1 MELKIGTARECITPE
16 IGGLL
21 MGYGSSVPSDSVHDG
36 LNATAIAL
44 EYGQEKVILLSL
56 DLCLI
61 ENDLTA
67 ELREAC
73 GRAANIPAANVL
85 LATTHTHSGPNF
97 DGSGDGGYVDNILMP
112 RLISA
117 AGNCVKNMRPATVG
131 IAKANTLTGINRRE
145 LLADNSVILGQNPW
159 GPYDPEMTVIS
170 FKGADGKIIA
180 NIVHCTA
187 HNTGS
192 GINTEISRDWCG
204 VMVDRLEKESG
215 AVTAFFNGCAG
226 DVAPRIPNGGSD
238 GGENG
243 GQIALALE
251 LGSLAGIDAVRTYRD
266 IREFREMDLAVVN
279 GEIRIP
285 FEEIKPLTTARAEFA
300 KYKDTEGWFGEYIR
314 RILTEVIE
322 MHERGDT
329 GPKDFVIEQTL
340 VRLGPVVFVP
350 IPFEPFTE
358 LSLRL
363 RKYSAYGHTLAVGYC
378 NGSNSYLPTEDQIVR
393 GGYEIDCFHW
403 GMARQLPPDTDSRV
417 INGNLKIME
426 KF

>member
-117 AGNCVKNMRPATVG
+117 AGNCVKNMRSATVG

-159 GPYDPEMTVIS
+159 GPYDPEMTIIS
-170 FKGADGKIIA
+170 FKDENDMTVANWVHYGAHSTSAGMGTII
-180 NIVHCTA
+180 T
-187 HNTGS
+187 
-192 GINTEISRDWCG
+192 RDWSG
-204 VMVDRLEKESG
+204 VMTDRLEAETGG
-215 AVTAFFNGCAG
+215 APAAFLNGAMG
-226 DVAPRIPNGGSD
+226 DVAPRMANGRSSGD
-238 GGENG
+238 ITHVAEVGG
-243 GQIALALE
+243 
-251 LGSLAGIDAVRTYRD
+251 LAGMDAVRAYGNIAEYR
-266 IREFREMDLAVVN
+266 REDMAVRV
-279 GEIRIP
+279 GEVRIPYEIYPPGGVDAYSYELTVIRI
-285 FEEIKPLTTARAEFA
+285 
-300 KYKDTEGWFGEYIR
+300 
-314 RILTEVIE
+314 
-322 MHERGDT
+322 
-329 GPKDFVIEQTL
+329 
-340 VRLGPVVFVP
+340 GPVVMVP
-350 IPFEPFTE
+350 TPFEVFSQ
-358 LSLRL
+358 LSLRM
-363 RKYSAYGHTLAVGYC
+363 RAYSPFGHTLLLGLA
-378 NGSNSYLPTEDQIVR
+378 NGFNMYLPSRDQIIR
-393 GGYEIDCFHW
+393 GGYEVERFVEW
-403 GMARQLPPDTDSRV
+403 SAPSRLPDDTDRILIEQSV
-417 INGNLKIME
+417 KIISSLY
-426 KF
+426 